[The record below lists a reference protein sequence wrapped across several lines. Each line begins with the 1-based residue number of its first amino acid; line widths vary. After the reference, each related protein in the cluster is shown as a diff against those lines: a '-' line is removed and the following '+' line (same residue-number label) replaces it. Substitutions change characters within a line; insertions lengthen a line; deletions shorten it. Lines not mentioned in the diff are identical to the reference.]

1 MITKVQSLTLIETPV
16 RTPFGY
22 STIPLIH
29 MDNPSL
35 YPNDKEAILRDE
47 RFVYNLIDS
56 AATSLVIVAKTKE
69 NIDINE
75 SRNLTNAV
83 DSLLQH
89 YNLTEKTHILGRA
102 YFQRELIDFQKRE
115 MLLAFISSIILVSL
129 IMVLIYRKLVGIIIS
144 LGSIALGF
152 FLFTGYL
159 GFTGIELNAISAL
172 FPGHYADSR
181 VIRCHPHF
189 FKICRQTQC
198 RQRKKRSHA
207 DHY

>member
-22 STIPLIH
+22 SAIPLIH

-35 YPNDKEAILRDE
+35 FPNDKEAILRDE

-89 YNLTEKTHILGRA
+89 YNLTEK
-102 YFQRELIDFQKRE
+102 
-115 MLLAFISSIILVSL
+115 
-129 IMVLIYRKLVGIIIS
+129 LIYLVEHI
-144 LGSIALGF
+144 
-152 FLFTGYL
+152 
-159 GFTGIELNAISAL
+159 
-172 FPGHYADSR
+172 
-181 VIRCHPHF
+181 
-189 FKICRQTQC
+189 FKGN
-198 RQRKKRSHA
+198 
-207 DHY
+207 